1 MADSTIN
8 QMPVTTQGM
17 LDSVNSASWLS
28 QSEGNLTR
36 LDPEALQGRT

>member
-17 LDSVNSASWLS
+17 LDSVNSAIMAIAVGG
-28 QSEGNLTR
+28 QSYKI
-36 LDPEALQGRT
+36 